1 MEPLIPTAATSAA
14 AAVSSPSPSPL
25 LAERHTI
32 ADHRPNLEPHRV
44 VHVPSEQPATCRP
57 PLPCSEPRC
66 KVEGARHAQPE
77 KKRSSLSPQ
86 NQPRFQL

>member
-1 MEPLIPTAATSAA
+1 MEPLIPAAATTTTT

-25 LAERHTI
+25 LAERYAI

-44 VHVPSEQPATCRP
+44 VHVPSEHPATCRP
-57 PLPCSEPRC
+57 SLSCSEPRC
-66 KVEGARHAQPE
+66 EVEGARHAQPE

-86 NQPRFQL
+86 NQPRF